1 MDKIMK
7 GKVVWQFDDNFNG
20 DLIVGSEYIE
30 ERDPKILGEACLA
43 SFVPDFHKTVEKGDI
58 MIAGRNFGYGH
69 PHYQGVVSLQAVGIA
84 TLIAESF
91 YPIWYR
97 VALFQGFPPI
107 FCPDITKKA
116 KVGDRLEVNIQT
128 GEITNITT
136 KETFKGEPMPDFLLE
151 IIEDGGQ
158 LPHLRKKTAET
169 SK

>member
-1 MDKIMK
+1 MDMIMK
-7 GKVVWQFDDNFNG
+7 GKVVWQFDDNFNA

-30 ERDPKILGEACLA
+30 ERDREILGKACLA
-43 SFVPDFHKTVEKGDI
+43 SFVPDFYKTVEMGDI
-58 MIAGRNFGYGH
+58 MIAGKNFGYGH
-69 PHYQGVVSLQAVGIA
+69 PHYQGIVSLQSVGIS
-84 TLIAESF
+84 TLVAESF

-107 FCPDITKKA
+107 VCPDITKKA

-136 KETFKGEPMPDFLLE
+136 AETIQGEPMPDFLLE

-158 LPHLRKKTAET
+158 VSHLKKKTAET
-169 SK
+169 GK